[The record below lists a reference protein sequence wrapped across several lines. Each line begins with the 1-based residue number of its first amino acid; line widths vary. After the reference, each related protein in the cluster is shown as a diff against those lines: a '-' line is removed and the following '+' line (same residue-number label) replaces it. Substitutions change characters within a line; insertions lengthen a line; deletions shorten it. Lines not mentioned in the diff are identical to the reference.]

1 MNILHEGGW
10 KRWVERL
17 LIRRGGM
24 ERLLHTGGGRK
35 RDVLYQA
42 NRHLL
47 RDVGLSDLTEQGPI
61 DGRR

>member
-47 RDVGLSDLTEQGPI
+47 RDV
-61 DGRR
+61 